1 MVQIDE
7 TTLTKGQLRKLNAL
21 RKSIGDKIADGAFSE
36 WLSSQSAAA
45 EPATDKNADLIADT
59 LWDLVRD
66 GRLALPRSGYLVK
79 RGRRRV
85 IVEPAS

>member
-1 MVQIDE
+1 MVRIDE
-7 TTLTKGQLRKLNAL
+7 TTLTRGQLRKLNAL
-21 RKSIGDKIADGAFSE
+21 RKSVGDKIAEGAFSE
-36 WLSSQSAAA
+36 WLSSQSTAGSS
-45 EPATDKNADLIADT
+45 TDKNAELIADT

-66 GRLALPRSGYLVK
+66 GRLALPRGGYMVK

>member
-1 MVQIDE
+1 MVRIDE

-36 WLSSQSAAA
+36 WLSSQSAATGSA
-45 EPATDKNADLIADT
+45 ADKNAELIADT

-66 GRLALPRSGYLVK
+66 GRLALPRSGYMVK

-85 IVEPAS
+85 IVEAAS

>member
-36 WLSSQSAAA
+36 WLSSQSAAG
-45 EPATDKNADLIADT
+45 PATDKNADLIADT

-66 GRLALPRSGYLVK
+66 GRLALPRTGYIVK